1 MTATPKRKSRKAT
14 KARPSPVVVLTPNT
28 KKAKK
33 VMDTAI
39 LKAAAMDVLRLRN
52 GEGTRAIYGSMNRV
66 IARYQSHQTLG
77 HVVVTRGKMGMTWIV
92 VVDLCWVSVSKWW
105 ICAGYPCQNG
115 TVHVAV
121 SST

>member
-1 MTATPKRKSRKAT
+1 MTATLKRKSRKAT
-14 KARPSPVVVLTPNT
+14 KDRPSPVVVLTPNT

-66 IARYQSHQTLG
+66 IARYQSHQHL
-77 HVVVTRGKMGMTWIV
+77 VMP
-92 VVDLCWVSVSKWW
+92 LLL
-105 ICAGYPCQNG
+105 
-115 TVHVAV
+115 AV
-121 SST
+121 KSCIILRRYNRVY